1 MMSALNLANYIVVKC
16 VADGEPI
23 TNLQLQKILYYIQ
36 GRHLTQFNVPAFAD
50 EIEAW
55 KFGPVVPKVYY
66 AFCHYGAMPI
76 IRLGKEVDLDE
87 DIDRDLVDRTIEEKR
102 NVEPWDLVMET
113 HKEGGA
119 WDKIFNKGIGYRRY
133 IPKELIR
140 KDFADNGY

>member
-1 MMSALNLANYIVVKC
+1 MMSALELANYIVVKC
-16 VADGEPI
+16 VADDEPI

-36 GRHLTQFNVPAFAD
+36 GRHLSIFNVPAFID

-76 IRLGKEVDLDE
+76 IRIGNNTDFDE
-87 DIDRDLVDRTIEEKR
+87 DVDRDLVDRTIEEKR
-102 NVEPWDLVMET
+102 NMDPWDLVTET

-119 WDKIFNKGIGYRRY
+119 WETIFNGGVGYRRY
-133 IPKELIR
+133 IPKDLIR
-140 KDFADNGY
+140 RDFADNGY